1 MVMAANVV
9 VCEVLCVLIN
19 KLRKVPVK
27 NLKEVMINFYELDES
42 VAAKE
47 LLHDELTKLNLEGLS
62 RLTWRQGDNRK
73 QRELDDLVQY
83 ATRADEVGLLSSLPT
98 FVAAN
103 LDRVPSI
110 KPEEMDL
117 CLLMCKLFALES
129 SVRKHDELLNRASA
143 APEHMTHRV
152 TDTDSDSTVHTDGQS
167 TRQSTADTV
176 PAPAETWVDVATAG
190 ELNWTVV
197 QKKKPP
203 QSPRPRRPVRV
214 RGSKE
219 VDQSSSG
226 TPSSVRS
233 VPRKAVLAAYVG
245 RLHTDTTEDALTN
258 FLLKEGTKGVVCR
271 KLKPKDGKV
280 YKTSAFYVTCCTDSA
295 SLFYDKNSWP
305 DGIELRD
312 WIYK

>member
-1 MVMAANVV
+1 MVMAANVF
-9 VCEVLCVLIN
+9 VCEVLCFLIN
-19 KLRKVPVK
+19 KLGKVPIK
-27 NLKEVMINFYELDES
+27 NLKEVMMNFYELDEF

-62 RLTWRQGDNRK
+62 RLTRRQGDNRK

-83 ATRADEVGLLSSLPT
+83 ATRADEAGLLSSLPT

-110 KPEEMDL
+110 KPEEMDM
-117 CLLMCKLFALES
+117 CLLMRKLFALES
-129 SVRKHDELLNRASA
+129 SVRKHDELLSRMSVATG
-143 APEHMTHRV
+143 HVTHRV
-152 TDTDSDSTVHTDGQS
+152 TDNDSTAQTEEQS
-167 TRQSTADTV
+167 THQSAADTV

-226 TPSSVRS
+226 PSSSIRS

-258 FLLKEGTKGVVCR
+258 FLLKEGMKGVVCR

-295 SLFYDKNSWP
+295 SLFYDENCWP
-305 DGIELRD
+305 DGVELRD